1 MSGTNYSQLALKKF
15 KKLGAGISIMEVQR
29 CVSLIMCMCAS
40 KEHTCIRNLSV
51 TGNFYEND
59 VRRISLLLAF
69 SFNRFS
75 YIAQTVNRSD
85 HFFPHECL
93 FGLEPR
99 PAGLE
104 CDCGCKSSFGNCTSV
119 YI

>member
-15 KKLGAGISIMEVQR
+15 KRLEAGISIMEVQR
-29 CVSLIMCMCAS
+29 RVSLIMCMCVS
-40 KEHTCIRNLSV
+40 KEHACIRKLSV
-51 TGNFYEND
+51 TGKFYEND
-59 VRRISLLLAF
+59 VRRLSLLLAF
-69 SFNRFS
+69 SFNRFG
-75 YIAQTVNRSD
+75 YIAQTIHRSD

-99 PAGLE
+99 PARLE
-104 CDCGCKSSFGNCTSV
+104 CDGGCRSSFGNCTSV